1 MVSWLKEL
9 NTFEKVVLSLIFIGF
24 LLYANSFAN
33 EMFWDDDDG
42 ILNNQYIR
50 SWEYFPKYFS
60 ENLIAGAGLLSNYW
74 RPMILTIFSIEWHLW
89 QDWVLG
95 YHFINT
101 SLHIADAIL
110 LFFILF
116 YIFKR
121 KKLSFITALIFL
133 IHPLQTEA
141 VTYISGIGD
150 SLSVFF
156 IFSGILFYLKFRKSG
171 EIYFKNKFYFLSLLM
186 YVFALLSKETA
197 FVMPGFVFLA
207 DFFFLQRIRKTSL
220 KERLKEIVKS
230 IWPFFV
236 LAGVYL
242 LLRATTLNFV
252 NTFNLY
258 NEENLFTSNIY
269 FRVLTFFKILTVYF
283 GLLFWPLNLHMKRSV
298 EIATSF
304 GSFPVVLGAVLFF
317 GLMTLAFLNFK
328 KLPVVSFGILW
339 FFVGIALT
347 SNVLVPINGLLY
359 EHWMYLPMIGI
370 FLALIWF
377 CMKVSENRVFLKKC
391 FGLMLIIF
399 LIFLGILTVKRNT
412 DWRSPITFYEQTLKY
427 APESYRIVNNLCMA
441 YNNAGYYGKAEETCK
456 KAIGLEPSGPVAY
469 HNLANTYRST
479 GRTELA
485 EEGFLK
491 AIELDPKFIF
501 SYNALTSLY
510 LERGEYGKAREIL
523 ERVLDYTGSK
533 INVLLSLSQIA
544 FEEEDLD
551 ASLDYLERAEEI
563 RPEDKNIKE
572 SIENIKN
579 LIRSKE

>member
-9 NTFEKVVLSLIFIGF
+9 NTFEKIILSFIIIGF

-42 ILNNQYIR
+42 ILNNQYIK
-50 SWEYFPKYFS
+50 SWEHFPKYFS

-74 RPMILTIFSIEWHLW
+74 RPMILTVFSVEWHLW

-95 YHFINT
+95 YHFVNT

-116 YIFKR
+116 YIFRR

-141 VTYISGIGD
+141 VTYVSGIGD

-171 EIYFKNKFYFLSLLM
+171 EVYFKNKFYFLSLLM

-197 FVMPGFVFLA
+197 FVMPGFVFLS

-220 KERLKEIVKS
+220 KERLKEIAKS
-230 IWPFFV
+230 IWPFFF

-242 LLRATTLNFV
+242 LLRATALNFV

-283 GLLFWPLNLHMKRSV
+283 GLLFWPLNLHMERSV

-304 GSFPVVLGAVLFF
+304 SSFPVILGAVLFF
-317 GLMTLAFLNFK
+317 GLLVLAFLSFK
-328 KLPVVSFGILW
+328 KLPVLSFGILW

-359 EHWMYLPMIGI
+359 EHWMYLPMIGV
-370 FLALIWF
+370 FLALIWL
-377 CMKVSENRVFLKKC
+377 CMKVSENRVFLRKC
-391 FGLMLIIF
+391 FGLILIIF

-412 DWRSPITFYEQTLKY
+412 EWRSPITFYEQTLKY
-427 APESYRIVNNLCMA
+427 APKSYRIVNNLCMA
-441 YNNAGYYGKAEETCK
+441 YNNAGRYGKAEETCK
-456 KAIGLEPSGPVAY
+456 KAIDIEPSGPVAY

-479 GRTELA
+479 GRIDLA

-501 SYNALTSLY
+501 SYNALMSLY
-510 LERGEYGKAREIL
+510 LERGEYKKAKEIL
-523 ERVLDYTGSK
+523 ERAREV
-533 INVLLSLSQIA
+533 
-544 FEEEDLD
+544 
-551 ASLDYLERAEEI
+551 

-579 LIRSKE
+579 LIELEK